1 MQVDAMTAS
10 QYASGLISTRSG
22 LVSVLPGA
30 MVPALRPGGTAAM
43 SEWDRDKTARE
54 VRLVAGGRVASG
66 KVVHR
71 RDAVR
76 LLDALLKPG
85 DRVCLEGDNQKQA
98 DLLAEALTQVD
109 RAKVHDL
116 HMVQSGIVLP
126 EHLDIFESGIA
137 KRLDYAY
144 SGPQSARIARML
156 FGGQIQLGAVHTYL
170 ELFARYFIDLTPHV
184 ALIAAVSAD
193 RDGNLYTG
201 PNTEDT
207 PTVVEATTFKNGVV
221 VAQVNEIVDR
231 VPRVDIPGD
240 RVHFVVEA
248 GKPFYVEP
256 LFTRDPG
263 AITETQILTAML
275 AIKGIYQPYGVK
287 RLNHG
292 IGFNTA
298 AIELLLPTFGAR
310 LGLKGRIAS
319 HWALNPHPTLIPAI
333 ESGWVEQIH
342 CFGSEVGM
350 DDYIRARP
358 DVYFT
363 GADGS
368 LRSNRALCQ
377 TAGLYACDMFI
388 GSTLQIDLSGHSS
401 TVTTHRVAGFGGA
414 PNMGSDARGRRH
426 PSEPWLKAGREAD
439 PDGPAP
445 LRRGRKLVV
454 QIGETF
460 GDNNVPLFVETL
472 DALRLAEKLDLE
484 LAPVMVYAEDTTHIV
499 TEEGVANLLLCRTAD
514 EREQAIRGVA
524 GYTEIGR
531 GRDRAMVQN
540 LRERGVIL
548 RPEDLGVDP
557 LDADR
562 SLLAARSIKDLVHWS
577 GGLYAPPSRFRNW

>member
-1 MQVDAMTAS
+1 MRDWNS
-10 QYASGLISTRSG
+10 Q
-22 LVSVLPGA
+22 
-30 MVPALRPGGTAAM
+30 
-43 SEWDRDKTARE
+43 KTSLAE
-54 VRLVAGGRVASG
+54 RLSAGHQHASG
-66 KVVHR
+66 KMVALT
-71 RDAVR
+71 D
-76 LLDALLKPG
+76 LQALLEAVLRPG

-98 DLLAEALTQVD
+98 DLLAGALAAVD
-109 RAKVHDL
+109 VSKVHDL
-116 HMVQSGIVLP
+116 HMVQSGVVLP
-126 EHLDIFESGIA
+126 EHLDVFETGVA
-137 KRLDYAY
+137 KRLDYSY

-156 FGGQIQLGAVHTYL
+156 FGGKIELGAVHTYL

-207 PTVVEATTFKNGVV
+207 PTVVEATAFKNGVV
-221 VAQVNEIVDR
+221 IAQVNEIVDK

-240 RVHFVVEA
+240 RVHFVVKA
-248 GKPFYVEP
+248 DKPFFVEP

-263 AITETQILTAML
+263 AITEGQILTAML
-275 AIKGIYQPYGVK
+275 AIKGIYAPYSVK

-298 AIELLLPTFGAR
+298 AIELLLPTYGER
-310 LGLKGRIAS
+310 LGLKGRVATRF
-319 HWALNPHPTLIPAI
+319 ALNPHPALIPAI

-342 CFGSEVGM
+342 SFGSEVGM
-350 DDYIRARP
+350 DEYIRARS
-358 DVYFT
+358 DIYFT

-368 LRSNRALCQ
+368 LRSNRAFCQ
-377 TAGLYACDMFI
+377 IAGLYACDMFI
-388 GSTLQIDLSGHSS
+388 GSTLQIDLQGNSS
-401 TVTTHRVAGFGGA
+401 TVTASRITGFGGA

-426 PSEPWLKAGREAD
+426 SSEPWLQAGKEAD

-460 GDNNVPLFVETL
+460 GDKNVPLFVEKL
-472 DALRLAEKLDLE
+472 DALTLAEKLKLE
-484 LAPVMVYAEDTTHIV
+484 LAPVMIYGDDVTHIV
-499 TEEGVANLLLCRTAD
+499 TEEGIANLLLCRDKD

-524 GYTEIGR
+524 GYTDVGR
-531 GRDRAMVQN
+531 GRDAKMVQR
-540 LRERGVIL
+540 LRARGVIR
-548 RPEDLGVDP
+548 RPEDLGIDP

-562 SLLAARSIKDLVHWS
+562 SLLAARSVKDLVHWS
-577 GGLYAPPSRFRNW
+577 GGLYAPPSKFRNW